1 MLIAI
6 HAFDNMYGGYHGIE
20 DFLIME
26 VDSARV
32 AYEEA
37 ANLSRQVIEDFVD
50 TDNFIEDFDP
60 NDSEQVEELG
70 IMIEEDVAYDV
81 QEIVNENK
89 IKLYETNAQVLLN
102 QFANDADGFFLRYC
116 NPIED

>member
-20 DFLIME
+20 DFFITE
-26 VDSARV
+26 VNSARE

-50 TDNFIEDFDP
+50 VADFIEDFDP

-70 IMIEEDVAYDV
+70 IMIEEDIAYNV

-89 IKLYETNAQVLLN
+89 INLYKTNDQALLN
-102 QFANDADGFFLRYC
+102 QFYNDADGFFLRYC